1 MKDEDHPK
9 QDSGTKDNGW
19 GGGRRNDGKGWG
31 TIERNRRQR
40 GEREREMHTCTCVF

>member
-19 GGGRRNDGKGWG
+19 GGGGDGMMGKDGG
-31 TIERNRRQR
+31 Q
-40 GEREREMHTCTCVF
+40 